1 MEMPNLENL
10 AYEDAQAKLSSLGLK
25 VGNVTKKNSDSYSP
39 NVVMSQNITP
49 GSKVEKGTSVD
60 LVVSIGP
67 ELKAKTITVDA
78 SAYIPDDGAGHTV
91 TVFVTD
97 ESGKTQH
104 DTQSGCRYGDNVILT
119 FDVLG
124 NYESRIKID
133 GNYVN

>member
-1 MEMPNLENL
+1 M
-10 AYEDAQAKLSSLGLK
+10 K
-25 VGNVTKKNSDSYSP
+25 
-39 NVVMSQNITP
+39 NIT
-49 GSKVEKGTSVD
+49 D
-60 LVVSIGP
+60 NGP
-67 ELKAKTITVDA
+67 EYDREEGEGNKPPIGKGLTIDQIGENSNKYRITVDA